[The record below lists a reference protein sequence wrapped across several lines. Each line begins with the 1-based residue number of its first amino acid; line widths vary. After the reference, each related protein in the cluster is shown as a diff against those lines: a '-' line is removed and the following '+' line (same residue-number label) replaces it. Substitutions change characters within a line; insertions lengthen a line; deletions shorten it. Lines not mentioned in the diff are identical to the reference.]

1 MVAKTMSNE
10 SDSPL
15 EFPAIVDLYHVEELL
30 PQLLEEETLPT
41 PIDVSQVEKMTT
53 AGIQLL
59 LSMIATAQK
68 IDAPL
73 SMNVSSN
80 EAITSAAQTLGLN
93 PSECLDLENTT

>member
-1 MVAKTMSNE
+1 MSTE
-10 SDSPL
+10 SDSLL

-30 PQLLEEETLPT
+30 PQLLEEETLPAS
-41 PIDVSQVEKMTT
+41 IDVSNVEKMTT

-59 LSMIATAQK
+59 LSMISTAQK
-68 IDAPL
+68 IDASL

-93 PSECLDLENTT
+93 PSECLDQETAT